1 MSSGAF
7 RRVVMRLITTRRFH
21 SSARQA
27 KNGFVAPEN
36 CFFAVAATK
45 QFQGKINGSNILQKW
60 FIEPAHRSMGPARS
74 VQRCARELANE
85 QSGLFLSFSAGE
97 AAFAARTQ
105 GAGATDKRGERGLC
119 NFWGRLRV
127 VLPPREGMRN
137 MASGGIVVG
146 DEPLTRKP
154 ARRTAESMAERT
166 GATTAEPAPS
176 EPAPASADPRKRD
189 LLKPVG
195 AMSQQCSDSGTY
207 SVPQEFVHLVG
218 CCDPKAQPSRS
229 GRPPPAPAKGSESRA
244 SDGTSKASKTQ

>member
-105 GAGATDKRGERGLC
+105 GPAQPTREASEDCATFGGGCALYFHLERGC
-119 NFWGRLRV
+119 ETWPV
-127 VLPPREGMRN
+127 
-137 MASGGIVVG
+137 
-146 DEPLTRKP
+146 
-154 ARRTAESMAERT
+154 AESLL
-166 GATTAEPAPS
+166 ATS
-176 EPAPASADPRKRD
+176 
-189 LLKPVG
+189 
-195 AMSQQCSDSGTY
+195 
-207 SVPQEFVHLVG
+207 F
-218 CCDPKAQPSRS
+218 
-229 GRPPPAPAKGSESRA
+229 
-244 SDGTSKASKTQ
+244 